1 MTMASAWYPLGKQA
15 LLNKQIDVDTDTIK
29 VRAVADE
36 DYTYSA
42 AHNLMNDVAKYSG
55 STDATV
61 TITSIAAGVVDG
73 DNLSPAYTAL
83 AADGTKDIDALVVFY
98 FNTDDDASIPLV
110 YIDLGAGAIRPNTG
124 NVNITWDEA
133 GIATL

>member
-1 MTMASAWYPLGKQA
+1 MASAWYSLGKQA

-36 DYTYSA
+36 DYTFSQ
-42 AHNLMNDVAKYSG
+42 AHNLMNDVTKYTG

-61 TITSIAAGVVDG
+61 TITSIAAGVIDG
-73 DNLSPAYTAL
+73 DDLSPAFSSL
-83 AADGTKDIDALVVFY
+83 SADGTKDIDALVVYY

-110 YIDLGAGAIRPNTG
+110 YIDTTAVRPNGG
-124 NVNITWDEA
+124 NINITWDAA

>member
-1 MTMASAWYPLGKQA
+1 MASAWYSYGKQA

-36 DYTYSA
+36 DYTFSDT
-42 AHNLMNDVAKYSG
+42 HNLMNDITKYTG

-61 TITSIAAGVVDG
+61 TISSIALGVIDG
-73 DNLSPAYTAL
+73 SDLSPAYTSL
-83 AADGTKDIDALVVFY
+83 AVDGTKDIDALVLFY

-110 YIDLGAGAIRPNTG
+110 YIDLASAVRPNGG
-124 NVNITWDEA
+124 NINITWDNGA
-133 GIATL
+133 SKIAAL